1 MPTLIQLAK
10 SKTIWFSTALTI
22 LGIVQQLGGVLPIPA
37 EYQGLFFAAVGLV
50 TAGLRFITTKALSE
64 K

>member
-10 SKTIWFSTALTI
+10 SKTVWFSTALSL
-22 LGIVQQLGGVLPIPA
+22 LGLANSYI
-37 EYQGLFFAAVGLV
+37 GLFNLTPDQQNYALTGIGAVSLF
-50 TAGLRFITTKALSE
+50 LRFITNKALSE